1 MQVNGRGTTSSGAAL
16 IAGIARR
23 LGSGAQ
29 LVDGSGLARGNRA
42 SPYRVVRL
50 LRAMYK
56 REQEQSDAYID
67 SLSIAGRD
75 GTLVDRMRRGPA
87 RDRCRGKTGTLSDV
101 SALSGYCEVT
111 SGNTWVYSIL
121 MNRVSPTGA
130 RLLQDRMLQ
139 KIAAQD
145 P

>member
-1 MQVNGRGTTSSGAAL
+1 
-16 IAGIARR
+16 
-23 LGSGAQ
+23 
-29 LVDGSGLARGNRA
+29 
-42 SPYRVVRL
+42 
-50 LRAMYK
+50 
-56 REQEQSDAYID
+56 
-67 SLSIAGRD
+67 
-75 GTLVDRMRRGPA
+75 MRRGPA